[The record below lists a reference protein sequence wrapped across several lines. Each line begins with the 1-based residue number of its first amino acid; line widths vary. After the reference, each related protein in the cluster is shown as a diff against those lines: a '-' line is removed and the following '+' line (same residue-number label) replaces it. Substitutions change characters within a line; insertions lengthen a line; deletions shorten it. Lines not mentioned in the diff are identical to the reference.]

1 MGCSNS
7 AAAAVNRREP
17 LSSLSFLF
25 IYYYYCIIYWLHYK
39 NGSIEVKL
47 SKRSFKV
54 RLNYYKR
61 GLIVIYIILQ
71 KSKSF
76 DTYFKGLIEINL
88 SEML

>member
-7 AAAAVNRREP
+7 ASAAVNRREP

-25 IYYYYCIIYWLHYK
+25 IFYYCIIYWLNYK

-76 DTYFKGLIEINL
+76 DTSFKGLIEINL